1 MRDLRFDLTNLWRAA
16 ARITSPEGGRALMF
30 VSARSGEGTSS
41 IATSF
46 ALMAASRS
54 SRSTWLIDLD
64 FRRNPLFKAFD
75 EGFSKNVGRPGRAY
89 DASLNVTPIYALS
102 PPGPDRAEGSK
113 LLTVHQIEG
122 TRLLVT
128 RFRNE
133 RLRQGQRVQLKTQ
146 LLGRPEK
153 EAGGEFAMP
162 GYGAYETSD
171 GRWIYLLVMSDAH
184 WRKLTASLDMPE
196 SDNEEMA
203 TLRQRKKLRDD
214 VEAAVRAGV
223 GKFTYDEAAARLRD
237 AGLGFNEVLP
247 LERVLDAPQ
256 AHQPGKLREFDFRG
270 LQFEVPEFPGQ
281 QQVRPNLPPPE
292 IGEHTV
298 ELLAEL
304 GYDEQQRDALIAQGA
319 VKQGGPEDFAWA
331 PVRQKG

>member
-30 VSARSGEGTSS
+30 VSARSGEGSSS

-146 LLGRPEK
+146 PKWWSALRASTDWIIVDAPALERSA
-153 EAGGEFAMP
+153 AGLAM
-162 GYGAYETSD
+162 ASQMD
-171 GRWIYLLVMSDAH
+171 GVVLV
-184 WRKLTASLDMPE
+184 
-196 SDNEEMA
+196 
-203 TLRQRKKLRDD
+203 
-214 VEAAVRAGV
+214 VRADKTSVEEVTAMRLEIEGHGGKVVGV
-223 GKFTYDEAAARLRD
+223 VMNRVRADARLADRLS
-237 AGLGFNEVLP
+237 G
-247 LERVLDAPQ
+247 
-256 AHQPGKLREFDFRG
+256 
-270 LQFEVPEFPGQ
+270 
-281 QQVRPNLPPPE
+281 
-292 IGEHTV
+292 
-298 ELLAEL
+298 
-304 GYDEQQRDALIAQGA
+304 
-319 VKQGGPEDFAWA
+319 
-331 PVRQKG
+331 